1 MFKEK
6 TDILIRGLAL
16 DGGVRVVVVDTS
28 ELSEKLRKQHD
39 AGPVGAVALSRVA
52 TATLLLS
59 ATLKE
64 RQQVGI
70 QVNGD
75 GPLGELYAIADH
87 TGRVRATVHNP
98 RASVEFDPNGDIPV
112 PAGVGQGR
120 LTVIRRLS
128 EAPPYRGVVPLVDG
142 GIAGD
147 LAEYF
152 LSSEQTPTA
161 VLIGEYLNMDGIQ
174 AAGGLMVQAMPDC
187 DDAELKRIVSRMN
200 GLPSIGQLLRE
211 GVRPTELL
219 DRLFDNFEPMDKV
232 VLRAECGCTREHF
245 ARRLVALGEST
256 LTSLVEDDEEVRVEC
271 HFCRSEY
278 LFTPEE
284 VSALLYGARLYFSD
298 DEPSPTKTDLSDT
311 EKDKA

>member
-1 MFKEK
+1 MFTQKK
-6 TDILIRGLAL
+6 DILIRGLAL
-16 DGGVRVVVVDTS
+16 AGGVRVVVVDTS
-28 ELSEKLRKQHD
+28 HLVEELRRQHD
-39 AGPVGAVALSRVA
+39 AGPLGAVALSRVT

-75 GPLGELYAIADH
+75 GPLGEIYAIADH
-87 TGRVRATVHNP
+87 TGRVRATVVQP
-98 RASVEFDPNGDIPV
+98 RASVEFNSSEDIPLSR
-112 PAGVGQGR
+112 GIGQGR

-142 GIAGD
+142 GIAAD

-161 VLIGEYLNMDGIQ
+161 VLIGEFLNADGIK
-174 AAGGLMVQAMPDC
+174 AAGGLLVQAMPGC
-187 DDAELKRIVSRMN
+187 PKGELERVIARMEA
-200 GLPSIGQLLRE
+200 LPSIGQLFRE
-211 GVRPTELL
+211 GVRPTQLL
-219 DRLFDNFEPMDKV
+219 DRLFDNFEPMGKTL
-232 VLRAECGCTREHF
+232 LRTECGCTRENF

-256 LTSLVEDDEEVRVEC
+256 LTSLVEDGEEVRVEC

-278 LFTPEE
+278 IFVPEE

-298 DEPSPTKTDLSDT
+298 TEGSSEGKSPTNGEEQS
-311 EKDKA
+311 

>member
-1 MFKEK
+1 MFREK
-6 TDILIRGLAL
+6 ADKLIRGLAL

-28 ELSEKLRKQHD
+28 ELSEVLREQHD
-39 AGPVGAVALSRVA
+39 AGPIGAVALSRIA

-70 QVNGD
+70 QINGD

-87 TGRVRATVHNP
+87 TGRVRATVVNP
-98 RASVEFDPNGDIPV
+98 RASLEFDASGEV
-112 PAGVGQGR
+112 PIADGIGQGR

-128 EAPPYRGVVPLVDG
+128 EAAPYRGVVPLVNG
-142 GIAGD
+142 GIAAD

-161 VLIGEYLNMDGIQ
+161 VLIGEYLTPSGIQ
-174 AAGGLMVQAMPDC
+174 AAGGLMVQALPDC
-187 DDAELKRIVSRMN
+187 DDDELARIVARMES
-200 GLPSIGQLLRE
+200 LPSIGKIFQE

-219 DRLFDNFEPMDKV
+219 DRLFDNFEPMAKTE
-232 VLRAECGCTREHF
+232 LRTECGCTREHF

-256 LTSLVEDDEEVRVEC
+256 LTSLIEGDEEVRVEC

-278 LFTPEE
+278 VFVPEE

-298 DEPSPTKTDLSDT
+298 EDDPGTKPS
-311 EKDKA
+311 